1 MKRYLTKY
9 WKINALVLLVMVFG
23 YFVGIIHNFLMIG
36 MTQELMDGD
45 LTGFIVMLLSTGV
58 LILIKMAQG
67 YVCTVLKSSAIRKMN
82 NQVRKDMGNILLK
95 KNHGQFHEKE
105 SGQYLS
111 WFTNDVNQIENTGW
125 NTFYDLVGTFFN
137 IGFAIIALSFIHWSL
152 VLLAVLL
159 SVVIMFFPK
168 LFTGKIE
175 KSAKSCSQAQEKGV
189 AGLKDLLSGYDVLKF
204 FGKEERFENGVETQS
219 DSIES
224 SRYHLEKTKSL
235 WGNVMNLANVVGQMS
250 VLGLVGYLAVTGKI
264 SAAVISGGGNLCSI
278 VYNGIIRIANLRL
291 SLAASKPYFEKIKI
305 DETEDKELKKLLPVH
320 KSIEVEALN
329 FHYVANLR
337 LSLAASKP
345 YFEKIKID
353 ETEDKE
359 LKKLLPVH
367 KSIEVEALNFHY
379 DKKPILKDS
388 NLSFEIGK
396 KYAITG
402 SSGCGK
408 STLLKI
414 LLGWLPE
421 YSGKVLLDG
430 NDAREYTTEQLQE
443 QMGYIEQNVFLFNTS
458 IRENITLGE
467 NFTEEQLQKALH
479 DSALIQDLQSM
490 PDGLNTVVGEEGRNL
505 SGGQKQRVAIA
516 RALIHNRSIL
526 LVDEGTSALDKKNA
540 DIVEDSLLS
549 NPELTLILVSHHLS
563 EERKAQF
570 DKVYELK
577 PVAKQ

>member
-1 MKRYLTKY
+1 MKRYLKKY
-9 WKINALVLLVMVFG
+9 WKINAVVLIVMIFG
-23 YFVGIIHNFLMIG
+23 YMIETVHNIFMMW
-36 MTQELMDGD
+36 MTQELMDAN
-45 LTGFIVMLLSTGV
+45 LKGFIISLSVIGGWILLSCV
-58 LILIKMAQG
+58 QDYI
-67 YVCTVLKSSAIRKMN
+67 CTALQSNAIRKMN
-82 NQVRKDMGNILLK
+82 NQVRQDMGKVLLK
-95 KNHGQFHEKE
+95 KSHGEFHEKE

-111 WFTNDVNQIENTGW
+111 WFTNDINQIENLGW
-125 NTFYDLVGTFFN
+125 NTFYSL
-137 IGFAIIALSFIHWSL
+137 IGSISKIVFAAIALSFIHWSL
-152 VLLAVLL
+152 VVLALGLAVF
-159 SVVIMFFPK
+159 IMMFPK

-175 KSAKSCSQAQEKGV
+175 KAAKTCSQAQEKGV

-204 FGKEERFENGVETQS
+204 FGKKKRFEDGVETQS
-219 DSIES
+219 DSIEDP
-224 SRYHLEKTKSL
+224 RCRLAKTRSL
-235 WGNVMNLANVVGQMS
+235 WGNVMNMANIIGQMS

-264 SAAVISGGGNLCSI
+264 SAAVIVGGGNLCGMI
-278 VYNGIIRIANLRL
+278 YNGIIR
-291 SLAASKPYFEKIKI
+291 
-305 DETEDKELKKLLPVH
+305 
-320 KSIEVEALN
+320 
-329 FHYVANLR
+329 VANLR

-353 ETEDKE
+353 EAEDKG

-402 SSGCGK
+402 PSGCGK

>member
-36 MTQELMDGD
+36 MTQELIDGD

-95 KNHGQFHEKE
+95 KNYGQFHEKE

-204 FGKEERFENGVETQS
+204 FGKEEHFENGVETQS

-235 WGNVMNLANVVGQMS
+235 WGNVMNLANVIGQMS

-305 DETEDKELKKLLPVH
+305 DETEDKGLKKLLPVH
-320 KSIEVEALN
+320 KSIEIEALN
-329 FHYVANLR
+329 FY
-337 LSLAASKP
+337 
-345 YFEKIKID
+345 
-353 ETEDKE
+353 
-359 LKKLLPVH
+359 
-367 KSIEVEALNFHY
+367 Y

-402 SSGCGK
+402 PSGCGK

-430 NDAREYTTEQLQE
+430 KDARKYTTEQLQE

-458 IRENITLGE
+458 IQENITLGE
-467 NFTEEQLQKALH
+467 TFTEEQLQKALH

-549 NPELTLILVSHHLS
+549 NPDLTLILVSHHLS

-577 PVAKQ
+577 PVSKQ